1 MVQVNDK
8 KKLVSSNSDVSSF
21 LAKVARTPVITSANK
36 PGRLV
41 FALDATLS
49 RSPTWDTASQL
60 QAQMFSETADIGGL
74 EIQLCYYR
82 GFNEF
87 YASQWHRNTA
97 ALLRDMTGVRCLGG
111 HTQIARVLRH
121 GLAESR
127 SERIQALVFVGD
139 AMEEKAD
146 DLCNLA
152 GQLGVMNIPVFIFQ
166 EGGDAKV
173 EQTFRQISRLSGG
186 AYAPFDL
193 NSAHQLKE
201 LLGAVAVYAAGGR
214 PALENFS
221 RKKGSD
227 VKLLTQQLTQ
237 QRKG

>member
-1 MVQVNDK
+1 MVHVNDK
-8 KKLVSSNSDVSSF
+8 KKLVSSNSDASSF
-21 LAKVARTPVITSANK
+21 LAKVARTPVTTNNGK

-60 QAQMFSETADIGGL
+60 QAQMFSETANIGGL
-74 EIQLCYYR
+74 CIQLCYYR

-87 YASQWHRNTA
+87 HASQWHRNTG

-121 GLAESR
+121 ALKES
-127 SERIQALVFVGD
+127 SSARIQALVFVGD

-152 GQLGVMNIPVFIFQ
+152 GQLGVMNIPVFVFQ
-166 EGGDAKV
+166 EGIDVRV

-214 PALENFS
+214 AALENFS
-221 RKKGSD
+221 RKKGNN

-237 QRKG
+237 QHR

>member
-1 MVQVNDK
+1 MVQVNYK
-8 KKLVSSNSDVSSF
+8 KKLFSSNSDVSSF
-21 LAKVARTPVITSANK
+21 LAKVARTPVTTPTDK

-49 RSPTWDTASQL
+49 RSPTWDTASYL
-60 QAQMFSETADIGGL
+60 QAQMFNETADIGGL

-87 YASQWHRNTA
+87 HASQWHRETA

-121 GLAESR
+121 GLVESR

-152 GQLGVMNIPVFIFQ
+152 GQLGVMNVPVFIFQ
-166 EGGDAKV
+166 EGRDARV

-201 LLGAVAVYAAGGR
+201 LLSAVAVFAAGGR
-214 PALENFS
+214 SALENFS
-221 RKKGSD
+221 RKKGSN